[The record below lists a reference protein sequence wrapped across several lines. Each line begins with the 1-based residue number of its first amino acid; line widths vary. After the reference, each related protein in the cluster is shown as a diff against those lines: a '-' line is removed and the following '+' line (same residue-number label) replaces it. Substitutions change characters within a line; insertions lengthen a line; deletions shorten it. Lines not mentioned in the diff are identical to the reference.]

1 MVRTENPTRAH
12 DQMAFWQHLSNQFFR
27 GNLAGR
33 IDAQGTSRL
42 GFTPGLSTVVE
53 NMLGRKKDERGVYSR
68 QLQGDMA
75 DAVHIDGSALVA
87 LALSSIHMRQGGREK
102 TNIRL
107 MLADQAGDSRAIP
120 QVQWSQIWDEVTS
133 IGAQAGSLAPG
144 SRKRRAPTCP
154 EAPITRLFIGVSSSS
169 RRECVR

>member
-1 MVRTENPTRAH
+1 
-12 DQMAFWQHLSNQFFR
+12 
-27 GNLAGR
+27 
-33 IDAQGTSRL
+33 
-42 GFTPGLSTVVE
+42 
-53 NMLGRKKDERGVYSR
+53 MLGGKKDERGVYSR

-133 IGAQAGSLAPG
+133 IGAQAGTLAPG
-144 SRKRRAPTCP
+144 STEEKSSDL
-154 EAPITRLFIGVSSSS
+154 TRSPDHQAFHRCFKLQS
-169 RRECVR
+169 